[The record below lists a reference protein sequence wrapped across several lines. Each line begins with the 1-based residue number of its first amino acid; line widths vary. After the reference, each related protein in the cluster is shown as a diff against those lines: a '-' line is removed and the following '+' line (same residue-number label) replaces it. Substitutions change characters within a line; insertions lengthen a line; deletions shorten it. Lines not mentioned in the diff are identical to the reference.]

1 MIHTLSAL
9 PAGGPVGHGLAAKA
23 GKGSSEAVLS
33 ALFGKALAAEVQ
45 AGEAAVAAGVVV
57 PAESDTL
64 AQLAGEATIQAAD
77 AGTQADQA
85 AGEQTPAQS
94 GVDAFALAAAGVSP
108 GLPAAVLAAQT
119 ETGVAT
125 AGVVQPGQ
133 DLDPGELTR
142 QGQTEPLVGEVPAAQ
157 RNPLVV
163 ARQKNLPVTPAGIAA
178 NPQALEPRGP
188 VELPAGIQMKMGM
201 GDALDLR
208 PAAAN
213 NPAGMSMPWLTGEA
227 GTGESA
233 SSQSAAAGMAGVS
246 VLAGSEA
253 RSGPRQ
259 VVLVTPFGQATW
271 SSELADK
278 VVWLAGQRGQVAE
291 LSLSPPSL
299 GGIEVRLNLTGQE
312 AGAQFFSANPTVR
325 EAIEAALPK
334 LREMMAEAG
343 LTLGQATVSSEPF
356 RQHQAA
362 PQQTRPGRAG
372 GDQDESVA
380 LAGILAGPASRVG
393 LVDLYV

>member
-9 PAGGPVGHGLAAKA
+9 PAGGPVGHALAAKA

-33 ALFGKALAAEVQ
+33 ALFGKALAAQVQ
-45 AGEAAVAAGVVV
+45 AGEAAVAAGMVV
-57 PAESDTL
+57 PAESGTL
-64 AQLAGEATIQAAD
+64 AQLAGEASIQAAE

-85 AGEQTPAQS
+85 AGEQTPAQP
-94 GVDAFALAAAGVSP
+94 GVDALAAAGVSP

-119 ETGVAT
+119 EIGAAM
-125 AGVVQPGQ
+125 AGVVQPEQ
-133 DLDPGELTR
+133 DLDPGELSR
-142 QGQTEPLVGEVPAAQ
+142 QGQTDPLVGEVPAAQ

-201 GDALDLR
+201 GDGLDLR

-213 NPAGMSMPWLTGEA
+213 NPAGLSMPWLAGEA

-259 VVLVTPFGQATW
+259 AVLVTPFGQAAW

-278 VVWLAGQRGQVAE
+278 VVWLSGQRGQVAE

-312 AGAQFFSANPTVR
+312 AGAQFFSANPSVR

-343 LTLGQATVSSEPF
+343 LTLGQAMVSSEPF

-380 LAGILAGPASRVG
+380 LAGTLAGPVSRVG